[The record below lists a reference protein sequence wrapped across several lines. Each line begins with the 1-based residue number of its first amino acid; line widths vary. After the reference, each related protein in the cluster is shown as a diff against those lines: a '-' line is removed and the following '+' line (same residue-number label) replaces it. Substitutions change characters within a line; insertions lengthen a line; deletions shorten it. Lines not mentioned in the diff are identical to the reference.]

1 MEKNKTS
8 RVTGYAALIV
18 LALMYATASAFE
30 ISNTGYP
37 YYKEIKWVNAAV
49 PYSINV
55 TGGPSGSAD
64 AIIAAMQTW
73 TDVPDKNFTF
83 VDNGSTNST
92 AWGVN
97 DGKNIVC
104 FGSIPDAGVLAV
116 NNFWFYSST
125 GQMIDSDIKFNT
137 NYAWGTDG
145 SQSKYDVQNVAT
157 HELGHSLSLADL
169 YEPADSEKTMFGY
182 SSAGETKQRTLDQD
196 DINGIIYLYGNSYT
210 TTTIATTS
218 SVATTSIPV
227 TTTTSIP
234 PFREVEF
241 TGSPVSG
248 KSPLTVTFSNLSQGD
263 ITYQYWDFGDG
274 TPVSFDANPVHKYKK
289 AGTFT
294 VTLITGFVGGS
305 YQQKIKENYI
315 AVESGC
321 LFVSNLQNQAQVN
334 NIRKLRTTLR
344 DNLYWREL
352 SIIYYRHFFE
362 VAHILRQHPVLRDEF
377 RKLVSSQI
385 KSIETLNTA
394 GSATI
399 TEEDLEA
406 IIVFLMQIREHGSVR
421 LQEDIDAVIAGIDHT
436 MLLEGLGIYKE

>member
-1 MEKNKTS
+1 MRKNKTIQIIS
-8 RVTGYAALIV
+8 YV
-18 LALMYATASAFE
+18 LLLFATLFCSMVSAFE
-30 ISNTGYP
+30 VSTTSYG
-37 YYKEIKWVNAAV
+37 KEIKWFNVTV
-49 PYSINV
+49 PYSIN
-55 TGGPSGSAD
+55 TSGAPSGSAD
-64 AIIAAMQTW
+64 AITAAMQTW
-73 TDVPDKNFTF
+73 TDVPDKSFTF
-83 VDNGSTNST
+83 VYNGSTNRT
-92 AWGVN
+92 EVEKR
-97 DGKNIVC
+97 DGENIVC
-104 FGSIPDAGVLAV
+104 FGAIAETGVLAV
-116 NNFWFYSST
+116 NTFWFYPST
-125 GQMIDSDIKFNT
+125 GQMIESDIKFNT
-137 NYAWGTDG
+137 NFAWSADG
-145 SQSKYDVQNVAT
+145 SQGKFDVQNVAT
-157 HELGHSLSLADL
+157 HELGHSLSLEDL
-169 YEPADSEKTMFGY
+169 YGAADFEKTMYGY
-182 SSAGETKQRTLDQD
+182 SSAGEIKQRTLDQD

-241 TGSPVSG
+241 TGSPLSG

-274 TPVSFDANPVHKYKK
+274 SPVSFDANPIHKYKK
-289 AGTFT
+289 TGTFT

-362 VAHILRQHPVLRDEF
+362 VAHILRQYPELRDEF